1 MSKIKKTVSL
11 FLSALL
17 VLQMVLIIAP
27 LQVHAET
34 INELA
39 KYGASANAVIEQ
51 TTAYQG
57 FHFPRNHQGGST
69 ASYNVKA
76 GNGTERQAYFKFDLP
91 DPSKVTQADKILLS
105 IKAKTTVTTNP
116 SFTVVGVTYNNWSSD
131 INYQWVAT
139 NSPVPPAGSNLITWT
154 NAAVR
159 YNSSV
164 TDSLLRYET
173 KYGAQATELGT
184 FSPTAVDDEYRVDV
198 TNFVKQNKSAG
209 AVSFLVRA
217 TEKTQTGASTIY
229 NSFNTDADFSSSLFG
244 STNKKP
250 ALILQK
256 LEGSGPNL
264 PYTILPANVTAS
276 ADDGNIP
283 QNVVGNNRYYRW
295 SAQNTADQRQWIQ
308 LDLGSAKPIGYLG
321 IAFNAGKIRKSFFDI
336 LVSNDGI
343 TWTPVL
349 VGQESSGTTEEVELV
364 NLSGKNITARY
375 VRYLGNGNSA
385 PNSKDWNSLTAFQI
399 YPPAAD
405 GSTNLIPVPYTEPPK
420 PPAKRN
426 TVPGLVDGDGAPYI
440 PYEPN
445 RNPIKTWNIVTDFG
459 AKPDDPN
466 FDNSLIINNAISDP
480 RVLANHEIYFP
491 NGVYHLKS
499 TMSTD
504 ALSNFQVKSNVNLRG
519 ESEQGTVLLSYF
531 NELNGSSRVIKAFAK
546 KELLISNFTIKS
558 IFGDKLNEM
567 GPDGQPKYAYS
578 TNTNTANP
586 KIGGYGNGIYIDQS
600 GGIGSNK
607 IVVENV
613 TVEHFQRMG
622 IRVSRSQEITIR
634 NSTFKNATDVG
645 AGGAGYGIAVQGDT
659 TKVDHFGEPIDVYFN
674 LVENNKFLGPYLRH
688 GVIVQHFAHNN
699 LITKNYANR
708 TLLDSLD
715 LHGENEYLNEI
726 SYNLIENVPKEAIG
740 VGNTGGTPPN
750 TNHSASGP
758 KNYIHH
764 NTLKHNRDGVMVY
777 MGSPDTI
784 IEANE
789 IIGTSDYKMYGGT
802 SGEDGT
808 TNVVQD
814 GVGIKLHNAPG
825 TIVKNNIIRGNTAA
839 NYSGILLS
847 HHNGDSNV
855 NMLGAGAGDPENVT
869 ITGNTVTGNT
879 YGLRIE
885 TGKNII
891 VKGNTIKDNLI
902 RNLKVDIALA
912 ESDLKEA
919 EATLSS
925 LKVMDGTT
933 PLDLSPAFAADK
945 TDYSIANVANRVS
958 SLVISPTPQV
968 NTSVIK
974 VNGTV
979 LTGTNGATVALSAGS
994 NNITIEVTAENGTKK
1009 NYQITVV
1016 RFGSGSSGSTSG
1028 GSSSGG
1034 SSSGGT
1040 PTPTEGTKNNQSTP
1054 LTSEVKTVNGKEVAQ
1069 AKVDDKVIDAALK
1082 NTDIGKLKLAVDS
1095 NVKANQM
1102 VVTLNNSALQK
1113 IATEDKVKSVT
1124 IDTKLG
1130 SYELPVKQINLQELA
1145 AKLGVSKENVNVEI
1159 TITKNE
1165 DAAEKA
1171 KSSGQKVL
1179 GTVEFTVKVTSADG
1193 KSVEL
1198 STFTQFVPRTIKA
1211 EGTLNARNL
1220 AAVRVEKDGQGSPVY
1235 QPVPFT
1241 VSGAEAT
1248 LYSRTNSTYMLLE
1261 NNITFADVKTHWAK
1275 DEIERMANKY
1285 IVQGVSKDEFQ
1296 PDQAVT
1302 RAEFAALI
1310 ARSMGLKPITS
1321 SQNKFN
1327 DVRSGDWFEG
1337 QVYAAAEVGIVSG
1350 YDDQTFRPNQKISRQ
1365 EMAVM
1370 IYRAM
1375 KFTGFDNKS
1384 QAGSNVTFTD
1394 ENLFENW
1401 AKEAISVMANKKIV
1415 EGVASGKYDPTATAT
1430 RAQSS
1435 VILSRMLSIVQ
1446 FNQ

>member
-1 MSKIKKTVSL
+1 MNKIKKTVSL

-17 VLQMVLIIAP
+17 VLQMVLIFAP

-34 INELA
+34 TTELA
-39 KYGASANAVIEQ
+39 KYGVSANAVIEQ
-51 TTAYQG
+51 ANQTLNL
-57 FHFPRNHQGGST
+57 PSNSKGS
-69 ASYNVKA
+69 
-76 GNGTERQAYFKFDLP
+76 GNGIYNIKTATDTSRLAYFKFDLP
-91 DPSKVTQADKILLS
+91 DLSKVTEANKILLS
-105 IKAKTTVTTNP
+105 IKGKPNTASDNLEFSVI
-116 SFTVVGVTYNNWSSD
+116 GVTYNNWFSEKT
-131 INYQWVAT
+131 AT
-139 NSPVPPAGSNLITWT
+139 TNGYDVTQATYSNLIAWR
-154 NAAVR
+154 NAPVTL
-159 YNSSV
+159 NSSGDTFQINYPGTQSV
-164 TDSLLRYET
+164 KVGSFNAT
-173 KYGAQATELGT
+173 GA
-184 FSPTAVDDEYRVDV
+184 DNEYRVDV
-198 TNFVKQNKSAG
+198 TNFVKTSGAAG
-209 AVSFLVRA
+209 AVTFMIKSESSANSQIFSDA
-217 TEKTQTGASTIY
+217 NTSNINTGGTY
-229 NSFNTDADFSSSLFG
+229 G
-244 STNKKP
+244 VTNKKP

-256 LEGSGPNL
+256 VEGPGPNL
-264 PYTILPANVTAS
+264 PYTVPPTNVTAS
-276 ADDGNIP
+276 ADDGNVP

-308 LDLGSAKPIGYLG
+308 LDLGSVKPIGYLG
-321 IAFNAGKIRKSFFDI
+321 IGFNAGKVRKSFFDI

-343 TWTPVL
+343 AWTPVL
-349 VGQESSGTTEEVELV
+349 EGQESSGTTEEVELV
-364 NLSGKNITARY
+364 NLSGKNISARY

-399 YPPAAD
+399 YPPASD
-405 GSTNLIPVPYTEPPK
+405 GSTILIPVPYTEPPK
-420 PPAKRN
+420 HPAERN
-426 TVPGLVDGDGAPYI
+426 TIPGLVNADGTPYT

-445 RNPIKTWNIVTDFG
+445 RNPTKTWNIVTDFG

-466 FDNSLIINNAISDP
+466 FDNSVIINNAISSSN
-480 RVLANHEIYFP
+480 VLSGHEIYFP

-499 TMSTD
+499 TMSSD
-504 ALSNFQVKSNVNLRG
+504 ALSNFQVKSGVNLRG

-558 IFGDKLNEM
+558 IFGDKLNEI

-613 TVEHFQRMG
+613 TIENFQRMG

-699 LITKNYANR
+699 LITKNYANG

-789 IIGTSDYKMYGGT
+789 IIGTSDYNMYGGT
-802 SGEDGT
+802 SGAGGT

-825 TIVKNNIIRGNTAA
+825 TIVKDNIIKGNTAA
-839 NYSGILLS
+839 NYSGILLA
-847 HHNGDSNV
+847 HHNGDSNE

-869 ITGNTVTGNT
+869 IIGNTVTGNT
-879 YGLRIE
+879 YGLKIE
-885 TGKNII
+885 TGKNIV

-902 RNLKVDIALA
+902 RNLKIDVALA
-912 ESDLKEA
+912 DSDLKEGD
-919 EATLSS
+919 ATLSG

-933 PLDLSPAFAADK
+933 SLDLTPAFAADK
-945 TDYSIANVANRVS
+945 TDYALTVAYRVQT
-958 SLVISPTPQV
+958 LVINATQQV
-968 NTSVIK
+968 NTSTVK
-974 VNGTV
+974 VNETV
-979 LTGTNGATVALSAGS
+979 QSGANGVTVGLLTGQNSIA
-994 NNITIEVTAENGTKK
+994 IEVTSENGTKK
-1009 NYQITVV
+1009 KYQLMVN
-1016 RFGSGSSGSTSG
+1016 RL
-1028 GSSSGG
+1028 GSSSG
-1034 SSSGGT
+1034 SSSNRGGGGSPSGVTT
-1040 PTPTEGTKNNQSTP
+1040 PDPGTKTNASTQ
-1054 LTSEVKTVNGKEVAQ
+1054 LVSEIKTVDNKAVAQ
-1069 AKVDDKVIDAALK
+1069 AKVDDKVIDTALK
-1082 NTDIGKLKLAVDS
+1082 NTDNGKLKLAVDS
-1095 NVKANQM
+1095 SVKADQM
-1102 VVTLNNSALQK
+1102 VVSLNNSALQK
-1113 IATEDKVKSVT
+1113 IATEAKVKSVT
-1124 IDTKLG
+1124 IETKLG
-1130 SYELPVKQINLQELA
+1130 NYELPVKQINLQDLA
-1145 AKLGVSKENVNVEI
+1145 AKLGVSKENVNIEV
-1159 TITKNE
+1159 TITKN
-1165 DAAEKA
+1165 DSAADKA
-1171 KSSGQKVL
+1171 KSSGQRVL
-1179 GTVEFTVKVTSADG
+1179 GAIEFTVKAVSTDG
-1193 KSVEL
+1193 KSIEI
-1198 STFTQFVPRTIKA
+1198 STFTQFVPRTIKV
-1211 EGTLNARNL
+1211 EGTLNGRNL
-1220 AAVRVEKDGQGSPVY
+1220 AAVRVETDGQGNTVY

-1241 VSGAEAT
+1241 VSGTEVT

-1275 DEIERMANKY
+1275 DEIERMANKF
-1285 IVQGVSKDEFQ
+1285 IVQGVSKEEFQ

-1310 ARSMGLKPITS
+1310 ARSMGLKPVSPSKNI
-1321 SQNKFN
+1321 FN
-1327 DVRSGDWFEG
+1327 DIRSGDWFEG

-1350 YDDQTFRPNQKISRQ
+1350 YDDQTFRPNQQISRQ

-1375 KFTGFDNKS
+1375 KFAGFDDSSK
-1384 QAGSNVTFTD
+1384 AGQNVVFAD

-1435 VILSRMLSIVQ
+1435 VILSRMLSVVQ
-1446 FNQ
+1446 FTQ